1 MGPLQVVEGPHS
13 GLHEN
18 RAPVERASGEQGVV
32 RGSSLVHLIPQCP
45 RGRERKC

>member
-13 GLHEN
+13 GLRGN
-18 RAPVERASGEQGVV
+18 RAPVEWGPGEQGVV

-45 RGRERKC
+45 